1 MELEMIIGKSYDLVE
16 LKQDLTD
23 LSIGKQYVSDQQL
36 SGSDVSVIY
45 HDDSNDWSYS
55 HECNIKRIGKLT
67 LKSLK

>member
-1 MELEMIIGKSYDLVE
+1 MDLEMIIGQSYDLIE
-16 LKQDLTD
+16 LRQDLSG
-23 LSIGKQYVSDQQL
+23 LSEGRQYVADQKL

-55 HECNIKRIGKLT
+55 HECNIKRIGKIT